1 MVVCLQIRI
10 ACIFYSV
17 IISLTINDIIE
28 HPCHRLEKNL
38 LYLLFSY
45 Q

>member
-1 MVVCLQIRI
+1 MVVCLKIRI
-10 ACIFYSV
+10 ACIYSV

-38 LYLLFSY
+38 YVFLFHINK
-45 Q
+45 